1 MGAMAAI
8 SFLMDFLWVELQL
21 CILPGKIGMQCV
33 VFNSILPQCFE

>member
-21 CILPGKIGMQCV
+21 CILPRKIGM
-33 VFNSILPQCFE
+33 